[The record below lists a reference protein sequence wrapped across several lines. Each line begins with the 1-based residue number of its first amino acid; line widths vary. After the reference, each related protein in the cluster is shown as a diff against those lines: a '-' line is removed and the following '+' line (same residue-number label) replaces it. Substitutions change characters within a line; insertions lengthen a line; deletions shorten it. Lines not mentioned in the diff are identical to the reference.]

1 MRFEDL
7 KVGMK
12 AEIAKTIT
20 ETDVVLYAGIT
31 LDVNPAHL
39 NEKHAKKTMFKHR
52 IAHGMLTAGLVSAV
66 LGTKLPGEGSIYMGQ
81 ELAFTAPVYFW
92 DTITAT
98 AEIIELIPEK
108 NRVIL
113 STVCTNQDGK
123 VVLKGQ
129 AKIMK
134 KETL

>member
-1 MRFEDL
+1 MRFEEL
-7 KVGMK
+7 ELGMK
-12 AEIAKTIT
+12 ATVTKTIT
-20 ETDVVLYAGIT
+20 EGDVTLYAGLT
-31 LDVNPAHL
+31 LDINPAHL
-39 NEKHAKKTMFKHR
+39 NEEYAKTTMFKHR

-81 ELAFTAPVYFW
+81 EMMFTAPVYFG

-113 STVCTNQDGK
+113 STICTNQEGK

-134 KETL
+134 K

>member
-1 MRFEDL
+1 MQFEDL
-7 KVGMK
+7 KIGMK
-12 AEIAKTIT
+12 ESVSKTIT
-20 ETDVVLYAGIT
+20 ETDVILYAGIT

-39 NEKHAKKTMFKHR
+39 NEEHAKQTMFKHR

-81 ELAFTAPVYFW
+81 DLKFTAPVYFG

-113 STVCTNQDGK
+113 STICTNQEDK

-129 AKIMK
+129 ATIMK
-134 KETL
+134 K

>member
-12 AEIAKTIT
+12 DSVTKTIT
-20 ETDVVLYAGIT
+20 EADVILYAGLT
-31 LDVNPAHL
+31 LDINPAHL
-39 NEKHAKKTMFKHR
+39 NEEYAKTTMFKHR

-81 ELAFTAPVYFW
+81 ELMFTAPVYFG

-98 AEIIELIPEK
+98 AEIIELVPVK

-113 STVCTNQDGK
+113 STTCTNQEGK
-123 VVLKGQ
+123 IVLKGT

-134 KETL
+134 K

>member
-1 MRFEDL
+1 MQFEDL

-12 AEIAKTIT
+12 ESVSKTIT
-20 ETDVVLYAGIT
+20 ETDVILYAGIT

-39 NEKHAKKTMFKHR
+39 NEEHAKKTMFKHR

-81 ELAFTAPVYFW
+81 DLKFTAPVYFG

-113 STVCTNQDGK
+113 STICTNQEDK

-129 AKIMK
+129 ATIMK
-134 KETL
+134 K